1 MIKIELINMAIEY
14 SLLLL
19 IYQALILVMMLTDY
33 VRNRLWLVGWITCI
47 WLMLFIVI
55 KVLGIL

>member
-1 MIKIELINMAIEY
+1 MLKIELLNMAIEY
-14 SLLLL
+14 SLLVIIYMSLL
-19 IYQALILVMMLTDY
+19 LVMMLTDY

-55 KVLGIL
+55 KTLGIL